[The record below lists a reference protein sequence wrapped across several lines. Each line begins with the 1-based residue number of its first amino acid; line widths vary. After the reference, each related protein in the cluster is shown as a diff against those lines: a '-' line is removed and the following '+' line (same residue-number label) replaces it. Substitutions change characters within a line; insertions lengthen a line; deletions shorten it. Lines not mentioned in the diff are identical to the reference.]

1 MLSPPSPGQAQTPL
15 PHLCGLILL
24 QSPPPVKRR
33 WPSRHHFYESHNE
46 KAHGLFRALFSALSA
61 AYESPF
67 QPSDAFLRRPPGY
80 AILSLAPMY
89 ISTMKGA
96 FHADHPQSRCRR
108 SAAAYGHLSHGAG
121 IYAQTGN
128 PTQWGRSYPSPELI
142 RSDIAQGICRVLS
155 DEAGIHGVF
164 ALLDTPEPTYSRIE
178 GAWRNDAPYLTIHRL
193 AGDGRTTRSL
203 PLCCGLLQGHF
214 PECSSGY
221 PRRQPHHAAFAGR
234 ERLPPLRHDPCA
246 GRNAPAGIP
255 LDGRPP

>member
-1 MLSPPSPGQAQTPL
+1 MLT
-15 PHLCGLILL
+15 I
-24 QSPPPVKRR
+24 R
-33 WPSRHHFYESHNE
+33 
-46 KAHGLFRALFSALSA
+46 
-61 AYESPF
+61 
-67 QPSDAFLRRPPGY
+67 
-80 AILSLAPMY
+80 
-89 ISTMKGA
+89 T
-96 FHADHPQSRCRR
+96 
-108 SAAAYGHLSHGAG
+108 AAAADQPQLMA
-121 IYAQTGN
+121 IYRTAQEYMLQTGN

-234 ERLPPLRHDPCA
+234 ERLPPLRHDPRA

-255 LDGRPP
+255 LDGRPPVTCTPSTALRPQHSPIQHAKRPGA